1 MREWTIPATKE
12 AVAAVMH
19 SLEREM
25 EANECSEKKR
35 RQLNIALEE
44 LMVNI
49 VNYAYGEEHGII
61 RISYEFWKIEGGVCL
76 KLICADH
83 GKSYNPLK
91 KKEPDVSLPAEKRKA
106 GGLGI
111 FMMKK
116 LVDSIEYERVGGE
129 NQITI
134 IKQMN

>member
-25 EANECSEKKR
+25 EANECAEKKR

-61 RISYEFWKIEGGVCL
+61 RISYEFWKTEGGVCL

>member
-19 SLEREM
+19 SLEREL
-25 EANECSEKKR
+25 EASECSEKKR

-61 RISYEFWKIEGGVCL
+61 RISYEFWKTEGGVCL

>member
-1 MREWTIPATKE
+1 MFRKKE
-12 AVAAVMH
+12 KTAEYSVGRADG
-19 SLEREM
+19 
-25 EANECSEKKR
+25 
-35 RQLNIALEE
+35 Q
-44 LMVNI
+44 
-49 VNYAYGEEHGII
+49 YWEEHGII
-61 RISYEFWKIEGGVCL
+61 RISYEFWKTEGGVCL

>member
-61 RISYEFWKIEGGVCL
+61 RISYEFWKTEGGVCL

-91 KKEPDVSLPAEKRKA
+91 KTEPDVSLPAEKRKA

-134 IKQMN
+134 LKQMN

>member
-12 AVAAVMH
+12 AVATVMH

-61 RISYEFWKIEGGVCL
+61 RISYEFWKTEGGVCL

-91 KKEPDVSLPAEKRKA
+91 KKEPDVSLLAEKRKA

>member
-12 AVAAVMH
+12 AGAAVMH

-61 RISYEFWKIEGGVCL
+61 RISYEFWKTEGGVCL
-76 KLICADH
+76 KLICADY

>member
-49 VNYAYGEEHGII
+49 VNYAYGEEH
-61 RISYEFWKIEGGVCL
+61 
-76 KLICADH
+76 
-83 GKSYNPLK
+83 
-91 KKEPDVSLPAEKRKA
+91 
-106 GGLGI
+106 
-111 FMMKK
+111 
-116 LVDSIEYERVGGE
+116 
-129 NQITI
+129 
-134 IKQMN
+134 